1 MKIVEEYNDNS
12 IAAPIEIISALYVND
27 YVIQIKF
34 SDGSEK
40 SVNFQPFLSKSFHPA
55 IKKYLDKNLFQQFE
69 VIDGNLNWYDYD
81 MIFPIA
87 ELHEGKV
94 E

>member
-12 IAAPIEIISALYVND
+12 IAEPIEIISALYVND
-27 YVIQIKF
+27 YIIQIKF
-34 SDGSEK
+34 NDGSEK
-40 SVNFQPFLSKSFHPA
+40 LIDFQPFLSKSLHLS

-69 VIDGNLNWYDYD
+69 IVDGNLNWYDYD

-87 ELHEGKV
+87 DLYEGKV